1 MELSEE
7 QKAAVSAA
15 TGAVRNRQEFVLT
28 GLAGTGKSV
37 VLAALHQNLIDE
49 GVKPIV
55 VAPTAKA
62 ALVLTAKGLPAST
75 IHSFAYTF
83 AGTRKDENDE
93 TQPVFWEKSFG
104 ANCLLVD
111 EASMVG
117 SRVVNHLRS
126 QCDAIVW
133 VGDHGQLPPVKAEN
147 PRLFENP
154 DFTLTQI
161 HRQAAGNPII
171 AYSRRMRNRESMQSP
186 HDGIDHHMVRDHEH
200 IARIAAERGIDQLI
214 CATNDHRV
222 SMNQTVR
229 RLAGRGEQPEPGDRV
244 VCLHNNHRVG
254 VFNGEQYIIEDVI
267 GVDDR
272 TVQLVIDGKVIEAR
286 LDQFN
291 NPAKI
296 DTGELDVYQCLFD
309 FGNAITCHK
318 AQGSQWD
325 HVGVVSH
332 GYRCFRGDA
341 PRWSYTAVTRAAEQ
355 LTIFY

>member
-1 MELSEE
+1 MDLSKE
-7 QKAAVSAA
+7 QEAAVSAA
-15 TGAVRNRQEFVLT
+15 TEAVRDRQEFVLT

-37 VLAALHQNLIDE
+37 VLAALHQHLKDQGIRP
-49 GVKPIV
+49 VV

-62 ALVLTAKGLPAST
+62 ALVLTAKGLPAAT
-75 IHSFAYTF
+75 IHSTAYIF

-93 TQPVFWEKSFG
+93 TRPIFIEKQFATS
-104 ANCLLVD
+104 CMLVD

-117 SRVVNHLRS
+117 ASVVGHLRS

-133 VGDHGQLPPVKAEN
+133 VGDHGQLPPVKSEN
-147 PRLFENP
+147 PRLFESP
-154 DFTLTQI
+154 DFTLTEI

-186 HDGIDHHMVRDHEH
+186 HPGIDHYVVRDHEQ
-200 IARIAAERGIDQLI
+200 IAKIAAERGIDQLI

-222 SMNQTVR
+222 SMNDTVR
-229 RLAGRGEQPEPGDRV
+229 RLAGRGERPEPGDRV

-254 VFNGEQYIIEDVI
+254 VFNGEQYVIEDVI
-267 GVDDR
+267 GVDEDIIE
-272 TVQLVIDGKVIEAR
+272 LVIDGKAIEAR
-286 LDQFN
+286 LDQFG

-296 DTGELDVYQCLFD
+296 DTGELDIYQCLFD
-309 FGNAITCHK
+309 FGYAITCHK

-332 GYRCFRGDA
+332 GYTCFRGDA

-355 LTIFY
+355 LTIFH